1 MAEKKTAASKAATK
15 GKQKSDSQKAEN
27 QAENLSA
34 VVDLPKGYTELN
46 VREKPN
52 GKILRTLKRGESV
65 EVFGVEPVKDGA
77 GENWSKLLWD
87 GGFVKT
93 EFLKFE

>member
-1 MAEKKTAASKAATK
+1 MAEKKT
-15 GKQKSDSQKAEN
+15 KAEN
-27 QAENLSA
+27 KAKILSA

-52 GKILRTLKRGESV
+52 GKILRTLKRGARV
-65 EVFGVEPVKDGA
+65 EVVGVEPAKYDAGA
-77 GENWSKLLWD
+77 DWSILHED

>member
-15 GKQKSDSQKAEN
+15 SKQKSASQKE
-27 QAENLSA
+27 EKKVEFPSA

-52 GKILRTLKRGESV
+52 GKILRTLKRGMRV
-65 EVFGVEPVKDGA
+65 EVVGVEPVKDEAGA
-77 GENWSKLLWD
+77 DWSILSAD
-87 GGFVKT
+87 GGCVKT

>member
-1 MAEKKTAASKAATK
+1 MEEKKTATSKAATK
-15 GKQKSDSQKAEN
+15 SKQKSASQKAEN
-27 QAENLSA
+27 QAEILSA

-52 GKILRTLKRGESV
+52 GKILRTLKRGARV
-65 EVFGVEPVKDGA
+65 EVASVEPVKDDAGA
-77 GENWSKLLWD
+77 DWSILSAD

>member
-1 MAEKKTAASKAATK
+1 MAEKKTAASKAEK
-15 GKQKSDSQKAEN
+15 NRKQKAEN
-27 QAENLSA
+27 KAHTISA
-34 VVDLPKGYTELN
+34 VVDLPKEYTELN

-52 GKILRTLKRGESV
+52 GKILRTLKRGARV
-65 EVFGVEPVKDGA
+65 EVVGAEPVKDDAGA
-77 GENWSKLLWD
+77 DWSIIHED

>member
-1 MAEKKTAASKAATK
+1 MAEKKTAASKAAANRK
-15 GKQKSDSQKAEN
+15 QKAEN
-27 QAENLSA
+27 KAEFLSA
-34 VVDLPKGYTELN
+34 VVDLPKEYTDLN

-52 GKILRTLKRGESV
+52 GKILRTLKRGAHV
-65 EVFGVEPVKDGA
+65 EVVGAEPVKDDAGA
-77 GENWSKLLWD
+77 NWSILSAD

>member
-15 GKQKSDSQKAEN
+15 SKQKSASQKAEN
-27 QAENLSA
+27 KVEILSA

-52 GKILRTLKRGESV
+52 GKILRTLKRGARV
-65 EVFGVEPVKDGA
+65 EVVGVEPVKDDAGA
-77 GENWSKLLWD
+77 DWSILSAD

>member
-1 MAEKKTAASKAATK
+1 MAEKKTAASKSAANRK
-15 GKQKSDSQKAEN
+15 QKAEN
-27 QAENLSA
+27 KAEILSA

-52 GKILRTLKRGESV
+52 GKILRTLKRGARV
-65 EVFGVEPVKDGA
+65 EVVGAEPVKDDAGA
-77 GENWSKLLWD
+77 DWSIIHED

>member
-1 MAEKKTAASKAATK
+1 MAEKKTAASKEAANRK
-15 GKQKSDSQKAEN
+15 QKAEN
-27 QAENLSA
+27 KAEFLSA
-34 VVDLPKGYTELN
+34 VVDLPKEYTDLN

-52 GKILRTLKRGESV
+52 GKILRTLKRGARV
-65 EVFGVEPVKDGA
+65 EVVGVEPVKDDAGA
-77 GENWSKLLWD
+77 DWSILSAD

>member
-1 MAEKKTAASKAATK
+1 MAEKKTAASKAAANRK
-15 GKQKSDSQKAEN
+15 QKAEN
-27 QAENLSA
+27 KAEILSA

-52 GKILRTLKRGESV
+52 GKILRTLKRGARV
-65 EVFGVEPVKDGA
+65 EVVGVEPAKDDAGA
-77 GENWSKLLWD
+77 DWSILSAD

>member
-1 MAEKKTAASKAATK
+1 MAEKKTAASKAEK
-15 GKQKSDSQKAEN
+15 NRKQKAEN
-27 QAENLSA
+27 KAHTISA
-34 VVDLPKGYTELN
+34 VVDLPKVYTELN

-52 GKILRTLKRGESV
+52 GKIMRTLKHGARV
-65 EVFGVEPVKDGA
+65 EVVGAEPVKDDAGA
-77 GENWSKLLWD
+77 DWSILSAN

>member
-1 MAEKKTAASKAATK
+1 MAEKKTAASKAAANRK
-15 GKQKSDSQKAEN
+15 QKAEN
-27 QAENLSA
+27 KAEILSA
-34 VVDLPKGYTELN
+34 VVDLPNVYTDLN

-52 GKILRTLKRGESV
+52 GKILRTLKRGVRV
-65 EVFGVEPVKDGA
+65 EVVGAEPVKDEAGA
-77 GENWSKLLWD
+77 DWSILSAD

>member
-1 MAEKKTAASKAATK
+1 MAEKKTAASKAAVNR
-15 GKQKSDSQKAEN
+15 KQKSENKAEI
-27 QAENLSA
+27 LSA

-52 GKILRTLKRGESV
+52 GKILRTLKRGARV
-65 EVFGVEPVKDGA
+65 EVVGAEPVKDDAGA
-77 GENWSKLLWD
+77 DWSILSAD